1 MTRLCSFMLF
11 VVCLNCF
18 ICFSIADKIRRPIGN
33 ATIKGQVLEAS
44 PEQKP
49 IEGVTVRIVNAADG
63 WEFIVLTNKDGYYKK
78 TGLPAGRYTISVSKN
93 GYGDRVGR
101 VKVVA
106 AGGEIFDIIKMRKK
120 DNILTFIQRQPLFWL
135 LGAGITFVI
144 IVALVI
150 LFIDLRKP
158 RV

>member
-18 ICFSIADKIRRPIGN
+18 ICFSNADKIRRPIGN
-33 ATIKGQVLEAS
+33 ATIKGEVLEAS
-44 PEQKP
+44 PEQEP
-49 IEGVTVRIVNAADG
+49 IAGVTVRIVNAADG
-63 WEFIVLTNKDGYYKK
+63 REYIVLTNKDGYYEK
-78 TGLPAGRYTISVSKN
+78 TGLPAGRYTMSYVKK
-93 GYGDRVGR
+93 GYGDRISR
-101 VKVVA
+101 SKVVA
-106 AGGEIFDIIKMRKK
+106 AAGEIFDIIKMRKK

-158 RV
+158 RY